1 MHDHLLGASFALG
14 AALVW
19 AFAVILFKQSGEKI
33 APLSLNLFKNSVALV
48 LLALTLPVIG
58 ESFSSLSACTAKDF
72 WILVLSGFLGITLA
86 DTLFFYSLNLVGVS
100 IVSIVDTLYSPFIL
114 LFSWMILAERME
126 PVQYLGAGLIIT
138 AVLITTRME
147 PPKDRTR
154 RQLLAGIVIGVVNM
168 ALMGLGIV
176 IAKPVLEHIPVIWG
190 TAIRLAAG
198 TSALFLIVLAL
209 PRRKALLAA
218 FRPSKSWKTAVP
230 GSILGAYLAC
240 ILWVGGFKY
249 TYASVA
255 SVLNQTSTVLS
266 IILAVIILKES
277 FTRRKFLA
285 MVLAMAGIVL
295 VMMFRE

>member
-1 MHDHLLGASFALG
+1 MQDHLLGASFALA

-19 AFAVILFKQSGEKI
+19 AFAVILFKRCGEKI
-33 APLSLNLFKNSVALV
+33 SPLSLNLFKNCVALV
-48 LLALTLPVIG
+48 LLAVTLLVIG
-58 ESFSSLSACTAKDF
+58 ESFGTLSDF
-72 WILVLSGFLGITLA
+72 SAEDIWILVLSGFLGITLA

-114 LFSWMILAERME
+114 LFSWMLLSEQLTAL
-126 PVQYLGAGLIIT
+126 QYLGAGLIIM
-138 AVLITTRME
+138 AVLITTRMD

-154 RQLLAGIVIGVVNM
+154 GQLLAGIVIGVVNM

-176 IAKPVLEHIPVIWG
+176 IAKPVLEYFPIIWA
-190 TAIRLAAG
+190 TTIRLAAG
-198 TSALFLIVLAL
+198 SAALFIIVLAL
-209 PRRKALLAA
+209 PQRKALLAA
-218 FRPSKSWKTAVP
+218 FRPSRDWKMAVP

-240 ILWVGGFKY
+240 ILWIGGFKY

-266 IILAVIILKES
+266 ILLAVIILKET

-285 MVLAMAGIVL
+285 MVLAMAGIAL
-295 VMMFRE
+295 VMVFQG

>member
-1 MHDHLLGASFALG
+1 MQDHLLGASFALA

-19 AFAVILFKQSGEKI
+19 AFAVILFKRCGEKI
-33 APLSLNLFKNSVALV
+33 SPLSLNLFKNCVALV
-48 LLALTLPVIG
+48 LLAVTLLVIG
-58 ESFSSLSACTAKDF
+58 ESFGTLSDF
-72 WILVLSGFLGITLA
+72 SAEDIWILVLSGFLGITLA

-114 LFSWMILAERME
+114 LFSWMLLSEQLTAL
-126 PVQYLGAGLIIT
+126 QYLGAGLIIM
-138 AVLITTRME
+138 AVLITTRMD

-154 RQLLAGIVIGVVNM
+154 GQLLAGIVIGVVNM

-176 IAKPVLEHIPVIWG
+176 IAKPVLEYFPIIWA
-190 TAIRLAAG
+190 TTIRLAAG
-198 TSALFLIVLAL
+198 SAALFIIVLAL
-209 PRRKALLAA
+209 PQRKALLAA
-218 FRPSKSWKTAVP
+218 FRPSKDWKMAVP

-240 ILWVGGFKY
+240 ILWIGGFKY

-266 IILAVIILKES
+266 ILLAVIILKET

-295 VMMFRE
+295 VMMFQG